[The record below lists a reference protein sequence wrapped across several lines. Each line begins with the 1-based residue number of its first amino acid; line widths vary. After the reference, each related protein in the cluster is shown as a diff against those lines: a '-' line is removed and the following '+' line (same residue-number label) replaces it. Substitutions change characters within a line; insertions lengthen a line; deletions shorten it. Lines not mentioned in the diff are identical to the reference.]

1 MEFLPLNLPG
11 LRFSSLSHLSSAAM
25 AFRGNY
31 EHSLDAKNRLTI
43 PSKLR
48 DQLAGD
54 LVIGQSLEQCAAIW
68 TADGF
73 DAYTE
78 GFLRDLHPLS
88 EEARSINLYFNAN
101 SFDGELDK
109 AGRVM
114 IPPSLLTHA
123 AIEKEV
129 IVVGAYDHLQLW
141 GPDAWTARQADVNA
155 NLNVTVAN
163 IVNAG

>member
-1 MEFLPLNLPG
+1 
-11 LRFSSLSHLSSAAM
+11 M

-43 PSKLR
+43 PAKLR
-48 DQLAGD
+48 EQLSGD
-54 LVIGQSLEQCAAIW
+54 LVVGRSLERCAAIW
-68 TADGF
+68 TAEGF

-114 IPPSLLTHA
+114 VPSSLLA
-123 AIEKEV
+123 DASIEKDVV
-129 IVVGAYDHLQLW
+129 IVGAYDHLQLW
-141 GPDAWTARQADVNA
+141 SPDAWSARQSDVVD

>member
-1 MEFLPLNLPG
+1 
-11 LRFSSLSHLSSAAM
+11 M

-31 EHSLDAKNRLTI
+31 EHSLDVKNRLTV

-48 DQLAGD
+48 EQLAGE
-54 LVIGQSLEQCAAIW
+54 LVVGRSLEQCAAIW

-109 AGRVM
+109 SGRVM
-114 IPPSLLTHA
+114 IPTSLLAHA
-123 AIEKEV
+123 GIDKDVV
-129 IVVGAYDHLQLW
+129 IVGAYDHVQLW
-141 GPDAWTARQADVNA
+141 SPDAWSARQDDVLE